1 MDFKTLE
8 YYRKIY
14 EKRSIRQA
22 AAELYISPQGLSRT
36 LYALEEEL
44 QVRLFE
50 RSVKGLEPTRAG
62 DYFYQ
67 EAEKLLKSMHQT
79 AFQVPYSRILEF
91 KRKYPEIHLQ
101 WREYPDLQAEQQLV
115 EGDYEIG
122 LLVKGEEPFG
132 DRYESID
139 LFSRCI
145 RILVYEG
152 HPLYERERLTYQDLK
167 DEPLIMEGNDFR
179 IYEVF
184 RINCMDA
191 GVYPEIVAET
201 GDIGFCHELC
211 AMKQGLSVTID
222 FVTEYIR
229 TGGVKALPLEEPEIL
244 WTVQLV
250 RHRANRLSPAAEKFF
265 RYLCSEFEE
274 KKENGRSHVKC
285 T

>member
-79 AFQVPYSRILEF
+79 AFQVRSLYGEEEALRLVCSYGALSALPYSRILEF

-115 EGDYEIG
+115 EDDYEIG
-122 LLVKGEEPFG
+122 LLVKG
-132 DRYESID
+132 
-139 LFSRCI
+139 
-145 RILVYEG
+145 
-152 HPLYERERLTYQDLK
+152 
-167 DEPLIMEGNDFR
+167 
-179 IYEVF
+179 
-184 RINCMDA
+184 
-191 GVYPEIVAET
+191 
-201 GDIGFCHELC
+201 
-211 AMKQGLSVTID
+211 
-222 FVTEYIR
+222 
-229 TGGVKALPLEEPEIL
+229 
-244 WTVQLV
+244 
-250 RHRANRLSPAAEKFF
+250 
-265 RYLCSEFEE
+265 
-274 KKENGRSHVKC
+274 
-285 T
+285 

>member
-67 EAEKLLKSMHQT
+67 EAE
-79 AFQVPYSRILEF
+79 
-91 KRKYPEIHLQ
+91 
-101 WREYPDLQAEQQLV
+101 QQLV

-132 DRYESID
+132 DGYESID

-184 RINCMDA
+184 RKKCMDA

>member
-1 MDFKTLE
+1 M
-8 YYRKIY
+8 
-14 EKRSIRQA
+14 
-22 AAELYISPQGLSRT
+22 
-36 LYALEEEL
+36 
-44 QVRLFE
+44 
-50 RSVKGLEPTRAG
+50 KGLEPTRAG

-79 AFQVPYSRILEF
+79 AFQVRSLYGEEEALRLVCSYGALSALPYSRILEF

-184 RINCMDA
+184 RKKCMDA